1 MSEHNLP
8 SDEKSVDVLA
18 VIGIVVLALVAV
30 GFWFVGQ

>member
-8 SDEKSVDVLA
+8 SDEKSVDALA